1 MGLMSR
7 VTNQGRRVS
16 AVALCALGL
25 DMCVNM
31 GAAQAQTPP
40 LKDISIAVGF
50 GAGGVYHTMSMLLSR
65 HMGKYMPGQPTMVV
79 KSMPGAGSILAAN
92 YLYNVA
98 PKDGSVLGAIGG
110 GTILEPL
117 FRNAD
122 AKYDPAKFNWI
133 GSTSSETY
141 TCVGWRASPIESIM
155 DATQREMVS
164 GSTGRGSR
172 TYTYASALNDLLGA
186 KIKIVT
192 GYRGMTDIH
201 LAMER
206 GELDS
211 VCGWGYSSIFSQKP
225 DWLRDNKI
233 RILLQFGYRKNPD
246 IPDVPLVLDLLKSDR
261 DRAAMRLLVL
271 DALIAWPIVAPPGVP
286 AERVA
291 DLRKAYVAALADPA
305 LLAEA
310 RQLQLVIAPVSGE
323 EITAAVR
330 ETMATPREI
339 VDHARK
345 LSGLD

>member
-1 MGLMSR
+1 MSIIARIANRNGGLL
-7 VTNQGRRVS
+7 
-16 AVALCALGL
+16 AAALLGL
-25 DMCVNM
+25 APAP
-31 GAAQAQTPP
+31 GSAQAQTAP
-40 LKDISIAVGF
+40 LKEITINVGF

-65 HMGKYMPGQPTMVV
+65 HLGKFMPGQPPVVV
-79 KSMPGAGSILAAN
+79 KTMPGAGSILAAN

-98 PKDGSVLGAIGG
+98 PKDGSALGSIGG

-117 FRNAD
+117 FRNAE

-133 GSTSSETY
+133 GTTSSETY
-141 TCVGWRASPIESIM
+141 TCVGWRASPIEKIT
-155 DATQREMVS
+155 DATQREMVA

-172 TYTYASALNDLLGA
+172 TYTYASALNDLLGTR
-186 KIKIVT
+186 IKIVT

-225 DWLRDNKI
+225 DWIRDNKI
-233 RILLQFGYRKNPD
+233 RILLQFGYAKNPD
-246 IPDVPLVLDLLKSDR
+246 IPDVPLVLDVLQNDR
-261 DRAAMRLLVL
+261 DRAAMRLMVL
-271 DALIAWPIVAPPGVP
+271 DALIAWPLVAPPGVP

-291 DLRKAYVAALADPA
+291 ELRKAYDTALKEPA

-310 RQLQLVIAPVSGE
+310 KQLQLVIAPVSGE
-323 EITAAVR
+323 EIAKAVA
-330 ETMATPREI
+330 ETMATPRDV